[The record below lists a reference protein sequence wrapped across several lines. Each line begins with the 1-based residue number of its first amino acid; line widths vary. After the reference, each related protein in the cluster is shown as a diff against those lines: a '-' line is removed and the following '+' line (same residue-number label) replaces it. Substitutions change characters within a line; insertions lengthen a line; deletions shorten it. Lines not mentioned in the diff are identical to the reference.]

1 MRPRSSLRLAMVAPP
16 CLPVPPRGYGGTEL
30 VIAELVDGLSALG
43 VEVTLFAAPGS
54 RGGFQ
59 GRCEVVSPLSRA
71 IWPPRVDAEVLHC
84 RRAAALI
91 ARDGRF
97 DLVHAHC
104 PAMADFAHWL
114 GAPLVLSVHHALGR
128 DGASPRV
135 HHAFVSQSQREQWSR
150 SARGEVIHHGLSA
163 RRYPLG
169 RGDGG
174 YAAFLGRFSAQKG
187 LHHAIDASARAGLE
201 LHAAGSM
208 HPEDRTY
215 FAAELAKRLRLPHVR
230 ALGEVD
236 HAGKLALLRG
246 AVALCFPIAWEEPFG
261 LAMLEAMLCG
271 TPVLA
276 FPRGAAVEVV
286 DDGVTGFLVDSP
298 RELAHALKRLA
309 VHGFDRLRCREQ
321 AMARFGRDA
330 MVARHLALYTRA
342 LETARTRSILA
353 QP

>member
-1 MRPRSSLRLAMVAPP
+1 MRLAMVAPP

-30 VIAELVDGLSALG
+30 VIAELIDGLSAVG

-54 RGGFQ
+54 RGGFV
-59 GRCEVVSPLSRA
+59 RKCEVVSPLPRA
-71 IWPPRVDAEVLHC
+71 VWPPKRESELLHC

-97 DLVHAHC
+97 DVVHAHA
-104 PAMADFAHWL
+104 PGMAQLADTL
-114 GAPLVLSVHHALGR
+114 GAPLVLSVHHALGPDASR
-128 DGASPRV
+128 DRI
-135 HHAFVSQSQREQWSR
+135 HHAFVSASQRANWGLSPR
-150 SARGEVIHHGLSA
+150 DEVIHHGLSA

-187 LHHAIDASARAGLE
+187 LHHAIDATSQLGMPLRAAGLP
-201 LHAAGSM
+201 
-208 HPEDRTY
+208 HPEDDDYLER
-215 FAAELAKRLRLPHVR
+215 ELATRLRLPHVH

-261 LAMLEAMLCG
+261 LAMVEAMLCG

-276 FPRGAAVEVV
+276 FPHGAAVEVV
-286 DDGVTGFLVDSP
+286 DEGVTGFFVDSP
-298 RELAHALKRLA
+298 RELARALKHVVKR
-309 VHGFDRLRCREQ
+309 GFDRVACRAH

-330 MVARHLALYTRA
+330 MVAKVLALYARA
-342 LETARTRSILA
+342 LEVPRARSILA
-353 QP
+353 QR